1 MDRRS
6 GRRVRQ
12 LALAGL
18 VASLALL
25 VSAGGA
31 EARRH
36 RIHHIRGT
44 VVHRNSHAGSFVVAN
59 GRGRLFAVHSAHSP
73 ALGSSVTVTVRRL
86 RNNTFSARK
95 TRVKGSSNH
104 VRIHGTVSHVNGAA
118 KTYVVSAEGVSMLVK
133 GRAAGRL
140 PAVGKS
146 VTVTGALDDENEGEL
161 EEEDLQEEG
170 EDNQGFD
177 VEGTILEIN
186 TVARTLTVT
195 AEDDQTENE
204 TVTVT
209 VPASIDI
216 SKFKTGEEVDLTVKP
231 LTGGGFELVASNSD
245 QGEQGAEDGEDE
257 QGEQSDDES
266 EMEEDENEQ

>member
-1 MDRRS
+1 MDRRA
-6 GRRVRQ
+6 GRRVRK

-25 VSAGGA
+25 VSATGA
-31 EARRH
+31 EARGH
-36 RIHHIRGT
+36 RIHHVRGT

-59 GRGRLFAVHSAHSP
+59 SRGRLFAIHSAHAP
-73 ALGSSVTVTVRRL
+73 NLGSSVTVTVHRL
-86 RNNTFSARK
+86 RNDTFSARK
-95 TRVKGSSNH
+95 VHSKGTNRRVK
-104 VRIHGTVSHVNGAA
+104 IHGTVSHVNGAA

-133 GRAAGRL
+133 GRAAGKL
-140 PAVGKS
+140 PGVGRS
-146 VTVTGALDDENEGEL
+146 VTVTGTLDDENEGQV

-186 TVARTLTVT
+186 PTARTLVVT

-204 TVTVT
+204 TVTIT

-216 SKFKTGEEVDLTVKP
+216 NMFKTGEEVDLTVKP

-257 QGEQSDDES
+257 QGEQRDDES